1 MLTLLTKPA
10 TVTATKTTW
19 FHVSVG
25 GDEVITYPDGTHGT
39 EFVLDGFK
47 VQIEDSYLG
56 LADREQILAAAASY
70 APAKT
75 VIDFWRCPAPAN
87 EF

>member
-1 MLTLLTKPA
+1 MLTQVLEKPA
-10 TVTATKTTW
+10 TATATATKTTW

-47 VQIEDSYLG
+47 VEVKDSYLG
-56 LADREQILAAAASY
+56 LADREQILAAAAAI
-70 APAKT
+70 APDKT
-75 VIDFWRCPAPAN
+75 VLDFWQCKAPR
-87 EF
+87 